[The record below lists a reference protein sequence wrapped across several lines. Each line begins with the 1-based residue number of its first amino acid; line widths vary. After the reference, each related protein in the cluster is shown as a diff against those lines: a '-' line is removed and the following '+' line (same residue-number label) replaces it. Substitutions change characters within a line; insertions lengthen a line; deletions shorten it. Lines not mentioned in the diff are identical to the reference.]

1 MMLCGRGLQPTA
13 IEDETAMH
21 PKMLLATAAFVQR
34 QRCHQSLSFAKH
46 AFKYSTRAMATSS
59 TDDDIID
66 DEIKRS
72 DESNGKRFFD
82 MEQRNWEQGFK
93 AYDQGFGPLTRQTI
107 PTLLSDGGFSPANV
121 ADDSQFKLLDVA
133 TGPGF
138 VLTAAIDAAM
148 KLNLPEESYSNFQ
161 FTGLDITQ
169 NFLQMA
175 KHRID
180 AQLQEQE
187 HKRQF
192 NIDFVEG
199 SAESLPFGDGSFD
212 SIVCNFGI
220 LHFFHP
226 DRFLRESFRVLRP
239 GGRLSFSA
247 WAPPISTEGFRIALE
262 SIAEVGNPNVEDLP
276 DGPNFFDFGEPNQA
290 TNALKEVGFVD
301 TKSEE
306 LSEMKWTSIKNGS
319 ELYDVLLQGTSRTRE
334 ILLGQTQ
341 EDSEAIASL
350 MKSKYDEITDSGK
363 RCLAMP
369 ALITSGRKPISS

>member
-1 MMLCGRGLQPTA
+1 
-13 IEDETAMH
+13 MH
-21 PKMLLATAAFVQR
+21 PKMLLAAAAFVQR
-34 QRCHQSLSFAKH
+34 QRCHQSSSFAKH
-46 AFKYSTRAMATSS
+46 AVKYYSMRAMTTSS
-59 TDDDIID
+59 ADDIID
-66 DEIKRS
+66 DGIKRS
-72 DESNGKRFFD
+72 GKSNSKRFFD

-107 PTLLSDGGFSPANV
+107 PTLLSDGGFSPSNV
-121 ADDSQFKLLDVA
+121 ADDRQFKLLDVA

-148 KLNLPEESYSNFQ
+148 KLGLPEESYPNFQ

-169 NFLQMA
+169 NFLRMA
-175 KHRID
+175 KHRIG

-187 HKRQF
+187 HKRQL

-199 SAESLPFGDGSFD
+199 SAESLPFDDESFD

-247 WAPPISTEGFRIALE
+247 WAPPMSTEGFRIALE
-262 SIAEVGNPNVEDLP
+262 SIAEVGNPNVEGLP
-276 DGPNFFDFGEPNQA
+276 DGPNFFDFGNPNQA

-301 TKSEE
+301 TKSVE
-306 LSEMKWTSIKNGS
+306 LSDMKWTSIKNGS

-341 EDSEAIASL
+341 EDAEAIASL
-350 MKSKYDEITDSGK
+350 MISKYDEITDSGI

-369 ALITSGRKPISS
+369 ALITSGCKPILI

>member
-1 MMLCGRGLQPTA
+1 M
-13 IEDETAMH
+13 
-21 PKMLLATAAFVQR
+21 MLLAAAAFSQR
-34 QRCHQSLSFAKH
+34 QCCHRSSSFAKH
-46 AFKYSTRAMATSS
+46 VVKYSTRAMATSS
-59 TDDDIID
+59 KDDIID
-66 DEIKRS
+66 DGIKRS
-72 DESNGKRFFD
+72 GGESNGKRFFD

-107 PTLLSDGGFSPANV
+107 STLLSDGGFSPSNIV
-121 ADDSQFKLLDVA
+121 DDCQFKLLDVA

-148 KLNLPEESYSNFQ
+148 KLDLPEESYANFQ

-175 KHRID
+175 EHRIN

-187 HKRQF
+187 HQHRRQF

-199 SAESLPFGDGSFD
+199 SAESLPFDDGSFD

-226 DRFLRESFRVLRP
+226 DKFLRESYRVLRP

-247 WAPPISTEGFRIALE
+247 WAPPTSTEGFRIALE
-262 SIAEVGNPNVEDLP
+262 SIAEVGNPNVEGLP
-276 DGPNFFDFGEPNQA
+276 DGPNFFYFGDPNQA
-290 TNALKEVGFVD
+290 TNALNEVGFVD
-301 TKSEE
+301 TKSVE

-334 ILLGQTQ
+334 ILLGQTE
-341 EDSEAIASL
+341 EDSKAIASL
-350 MKSKYDEITDSGK
+350 MISKYDEITDSGK
-363 RCLAMP
+363 HCLAMP
-369 ALITSGRKPISS
+369 ALITSGRKPISREC